1 MIDYQA
7 LLTEARFLDTKP
19 VKSHN
24 MDVFVCG
31 SCSCA
36 LGDISIRN
44 GSCTGNGVEFNADIA
59 LRSIGSSLYGTEVRA
74 NFSGFS
80 FTHAFLF
87 MSVVTFRSGF
97 KQNRCR
103 ETPAETAARIRK
115 FVYYR
120 LRKAEIFAEYNETLQ
135 TGKHAFQ
142 CEHGASQESMTQ
154 ANGRTRELIK
164 VT

>member
-19 VKSHN
+19 VDTHD
-24 MDVFVCG
+24 MGEYICG
-31 SCSCA
+31 TASCA
-36 LGDISIRN
+36 LGDIGLHQQGMSEN
-44 GSCTGNGVEFNADIA
+44 DFCAAVVLEK
-59 LRSIGSSLYGTEVRA
+59 IGILHFTYKTNRYRRT
-74 NFSGFS
+74 S
-80 FTHAFLF
+80 FEYDFLF
-87 MSVVTFRSGF
+87 NDSPSFHSGYHP
-97 KQNRCR
+97 NRCD
-103 ETPAETAARIRK
+103 ELPAETAARIRK

-120 LRKAEIFAEYNETLQ
+120 LRKAEIFAEYNEALQ

-154 ANGRTRELIK
+154 ANGRTRELTK

>member
-1 MIDYQA
+1 MIDYQT

-19 VKSHN
+19 VENHN
-24 MDVFVCG
+24 MGVFHCG
-31 SCSCA
+31 STSCA
-36 LGDISIRN
+36 MG
-44 GSCTGNGVEFNADIA
+44 DIA
-59 LRSIGSSLYGTEVRA
+59 LANGFGLAPDSMSEQQRWAFSVLDWLGLSSDTNTPNRYYQ
-74 NFSGFS
+74 
-80 FTHAFLF
+80 FLF
-87 MSVVTFRSGF
+87 SRHNFYTKHSRWS
-97 KQNRCR
+97 

-154 ANGRTRELIK
+154 ANGRTRELTK